1 MRAMRVS
8 FLSTEEAGSDEIV
21 CCNCSYN
28 TAARAV
34 WRCCQYFQPKI
45 ATATISAAAR
55 AQSARLPQRAR
66 QTARRSG
73 RYCVYGFII
82 LLFQIDRGS
91 NTQPHAPLRR
101 VPLQRIGSAPQR
113 FNRHRTAVDLIF
125 ANDHGV
131 LRAARIGMLHLR
143 LEAHRSAIAAAMLN
157 DA

>member
-73 RYCVYGFII
+73 RYCVYGLII

-91 NTQPHAPLRR
+91 NTQPQCAAAPRS
-101 VPLQRIGSAPQR
+101 PPA
-113 FNRHRTAVDLIF
+113 HR
-125 ANDHGV
+125 